1 MGMNS
6 NYKSSVFSFL
16 FSDPDALRELYGAL
30 TGITLPPETPITINT
45 LEGVLYKTLLNDLS
59 FVAGNKLVVLIEH
72 QSTINPN
79 MAIRLLMYLAR
90 VYEKITA
97 GENLYGKKKLEIPR
111 PEYIVLYN
119 GVEEYPDEQI
129 INLSDA
135 FADAAA
141 LGLPANTPPDLEL
154 RVKVYNINRG
164 HNESMIKRSEK
175 LEGYSVFIAKVR
187 EIEARIAASC
197 GVRRLSDDDKKAA
210 MKEAINWCIGN
221 GILKPFLETQGSEVV
236 NMLMNEWKLED
247 ALVVERAEGREEG
260 LAEGWTKGRAEGR
273 EEGREEGWAKGLM
286 KGREETVSNLLAFG
300 IEPRQIAEA
309 LKLPLETVMQ
319 YQAKS

>member
-111 PEYIVLYN
+111 PECIVLYN
-119 GVEEYPDEQI
+119 GVEEYPDEQV

-175 LEGYSVFIAKVR
+175 LEGYSVFISKVR
-187 EIEARIAASC
+187 EIEARIAG

-260 LAEGWTKGRAEGR
+260 RMEGR
-273 EEGREEGWAKGLM
+273 EEGQA
-286 KGREETVSNLLAFG
+286 ETVNNLFAFG
-300 IEPRQIAEA
+300 MKPRQIAEA